1 MLRRN
6 TSITD
11 NDWIRYF
18 ATRAGRAPSILDVTV
33 YKVSASQV
41 HNSLIIVS
49 LRADNDNP
57 PMIIVIMTRE
67 ETRKPPNLLMTPRR
81 ASRSSPRGGS
91 NEFSGAIIRGL
102 IRRDECAQA
111 PF

>member
-1 MLRRN
+1 
-6 TSITD
+6 
-11 NDWIRYF
+11 
-18 ATRAGRAPSILDVTV
+18 VTV

-41 HNSLIIVS
+41 HNSLIIVP

-57 PMIIVIMTRE
+57 PMIIVITRE
-67 ETRKPPNLLMTPRR
+67 ETRKPPNLLTAARR
-81 ASRSSPRGGS
+81 APRSPRGGS

-102 IRRDECAQA
+102 IRRDECARA